1 MSNLNFLL
9 FCAFVWLSLTAI
21 GNLTDGDNYL
31 TQTDVDDIQTIRDFN
46 IITQTDL
53 SGNTLDSPE
62 KDSNWIVKIV
72 TADYSMFKDIHNL
85 DSEGNPKDNDFVFIR
100 YMIWIFGAALI
111 IDLLI
116 IARGLI
122 FGR

>member
-62 KDSNWIVKIV
+62 KDSNWVVKIV
-72 TADYSMFKDIHNL
+72 TADYSMFKDIHDL
-85 DSEGNPKDNDFVFIR
+85 DADGNPKDNDFVIIR

-122 FGR
+122 FG